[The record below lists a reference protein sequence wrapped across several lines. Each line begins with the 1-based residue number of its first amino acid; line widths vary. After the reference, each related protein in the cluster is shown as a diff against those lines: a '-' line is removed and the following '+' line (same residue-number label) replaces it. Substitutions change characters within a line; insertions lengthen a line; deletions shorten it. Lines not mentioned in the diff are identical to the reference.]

1 MHKIAEFVKKL
12 LGLQSARYLIS
23 SCAAFAVNYAVA
35 LVLNRLFEGI
45 TAFSVEI
52 ATAISFAISSQVNFW
67 INRRWVFRSEKPP
80 LPELGGY
87 YSLALISF
95 ALKTYVF
102 IEIMYRLIK
111 LPLAVAMPVAEVIM
125 FAVNYFVQ
133 KKIIFRRKS
142 K

>member
-1 MHKIAEFVKKL
+1 M
-12 LGLQSARYLIS
+12 
-23 SCAAFAVNYAVA
+23 
-35 LVLNRLFEGI
+35 
-45 TAFSVEI
+45 
-52 ATAISFAISSQVNFW
+52 
-67 INRRWVFRSEKPP
+67 FRSEKPP